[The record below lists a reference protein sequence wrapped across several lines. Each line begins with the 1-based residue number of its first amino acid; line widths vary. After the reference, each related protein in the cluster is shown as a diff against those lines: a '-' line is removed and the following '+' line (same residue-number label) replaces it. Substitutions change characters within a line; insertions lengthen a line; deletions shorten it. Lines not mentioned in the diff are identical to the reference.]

1 MSTSRIIKFGSNNLA
16 RLLLLLLA
24 LALYQPSAEARWHRI
39 NLPDGVEVTFDVQ
52 RDRVVITMSG
62 HSKSSYCI
70 EATEDLE
77 RWTTLRN
84 RIKIENGGTF
94 TYIDDT
100 ILEKRFYRIGRLEEP
115 GSSENA
121 AGAQ

>member
-1 MSTSRIIKFGSNNLA
+1 M
-16 RLLLLLLA
+16 LA
-24 LALYQPSAEARWHRI
+24 LALYQPSAEAKWHRI

-52 RDRVVITMSG
+52 RDRVIITMSG

-70 EATEDLE
+70 EASEDLDK
-77 RWTTLRN
+77 WSVLRN

-94 TYIDDT
+94 TYIDDR
-100 ILEKRFYRIGRLEEP
+100 ILDKCFYRIGMLEEP

-121 AGAQ
+121 AGGQ